1 MIEFVYYIF
10 KSLLSSPKRIRREKL
25 SFKICVDNYDN
36 KEETPVMLTIT
47 NSQYVTLNIVPVNSR
62 KEAVPVNGSKPV
74 WRIVREELPLIL
86 SPIESGLSCKVES
99 TSKTGMNT
107 IIVETTIWLK
117 NGEERKIKGSLEI
130 EVIQGE
136 ASSLL
141 VGSEMPQEIEVL
153 IEGDSI

>member
-10 KSLLSSPKRIRREKL
+10 KTILMPPKRKRREKL

-36 KEETPVMLTIT
+36 KEENPVMLTIT

-74 WRIVREELPLIL
+74 WKTLRPEPHIKLNPN
-86 SPIESGLSCKVES
+86 ESGLSCTVES
-99 TSKTGMNT
+99 TSQTGIT
-107 IIVETTIWLK
+107 TVVVETTIWLK
-117 NGEERKIKGSLEI
+117 NGEERKIKGSLDIEI
-130 EVIQGE
+130 VQGE

-141 VGSEMPQEIEVL
+141 VGSENPQEIENLV
-153 IEGDSI
+153 EGDLI

>member
-1 MIEFVYYIF
+1 MIKLFFDFF
-10 KSLLSSPKRIRREKL
+10 KTILMPPKRTRREKL
-25 SFKICVDNYDN
+25 SFKICVDSYDN
-36 KEETPVMLTIT
+36 KEENPVMLTIT

-86 SPIESGLSCKVES
+86 SPSESGLSCKVES

-117 NGEERKIKGSLEI
+117 NGEERKIKGSLDI

-141 VGSEMPQEIEVL
+141 VGSEIPQEIEHLV
-153 IEGDSI
+153 EGDMI

>member
-10 KSLLSSPKRIRREKL
+10 KTILMPPKRTRREKL
-25 SFKICVDNYDN
+25 SFKICVDNYHIN
-36 KEETPVMLTIT
+36 EESPVMLTIT

-74 WRIVREELPLIL
+74 WKIVREELPLIL
-86 SPIESGLSCKVES
+86 SPSENGLSCKVES
-99 TSKTGMNT
+99 TSKIGMNT

-117 NGEERKIKGSLEI
+117 NGEERKIKGSLDI

-141 VGSEMPQEIEVL
+141 VGSEIPQEIEHLV
-153 IEGDSI
+153 EGDMI

>member
-1 MIEFVYYIF
+1 
-10 KSLLSSPKRIRREKL
+10 L
-25 SFKICVDNYDN
+25 SFI
-36 KEETPVMLTIT
+36 
-47 NSQYVTLNIVPVNSR
+47 
-62 KEAVPVNGSKPV
+62 SKPV

-86 SPIESGLSCKVES
+86 SPSESGLSCKVES

-141 VGSEMPQEIEVL
+141 VGSETPQEIEVL
-153 IEGDSI
+153 IEGDMI